1 MERDTVVRLA
11 RPGASVADDPLLLVL
26 RDGARRMLQQVIEAE
41 IEAFLGAHAEL
52 EDAHGRRRVVRNGH
66 APERE
71 IQTGIGPISVRRPK
85 LRDRGDG
92 ADGKRIRF
100 TSKVLPPFLRR
111 TRNIEEL
118 LPWLYLKGVSTGQFE
133 EALTALL
140 GPDAPG
146 LSASTVR
153 RLVAAWQ
160 EEHERWQ
167 RRDLSGRRF
176 VYIWADGVY
185 FTPRLDHDRQ
195 CLLVVIGA
203 DADGKKAL
211 LAIEDGFRESA
222 QSWRELLLRLR
233 DENGLKVDP
242 ELATGDG
249 GLGFWKA
256 LHEIWPKT
264 RQQRCP
270 PGPAGRVPSRDR
282 MKGLLAFHG
291 FIRRPMFSTS
301 CRRRCKAR
309 RRKICTRSTRPK
321 TGKPLKKL
329 SIASSRNTA
338 RSTTR
343 RRTAWSRIAQ
353 HCSLST
359 TSRPNTGSTCVPRI
373 PSRARSRRC
382 GCGPTKPRD
391 ACHARRHS
399 PLQGLLALSPPE
411 IGAKASWPLR
421 VFKLAKSAERH
432 WRKLDGANRLGQ
444 LIEGVKFRNGE
455 PVQEAGEK
463 AAA

>member
-1 MERDTVVRLA
+1 MERDTVVRLGL
-11 RPGASVADDPLLLVL
+11 PGSSVADDPLLLVL

-41 IEAFLGAHAEL
+41 LEAFLRAHAEL
-52 EDAHGRRRVVRNGH
+52 EDAHRRRRVVRNGH

-92 ADGKRIRF
+92 AGGERIRF
-100 TSKVLPPFLRR
+100 TWKVLPPFLRR
-111 TRNIEEL
+111 TKNVEEL
-118 LPWLYLKGVSTGQFE
+118 LPWLYLKGVSTGQFD

-153 RLVAAWQ
+153 RLVATWQ
-160 EEHERWQ
+160 QEHERWQ
-167 RRDLSGRRF
+167 RRDLAGRRF
-176 VYIWADGVY
+176 VYLWADGVY

-203 DADGKKAL
+203 DADGNKEL

-233 DENGLKVDP
+233 DENGLTVDP

-264 RQQRCP
+264 RQQRCWVHKT
-270 PGPAGRVPSRDR
+270 ANVLNRLPSSVQGKAKKDLHAIYQAENRESAEKAFDR
-282 MKGLLAFHG
+282 FIAKYGTKHDKAADCLVKDRATLLAFYDFPAEHWKHVRTSNP
-291 FIRRPMFSTS
+291 IESTFATV
-301 CRRRCKAR
+301 RLR
-309 RRKICTRSTRPK
+309 TDK
-321 TGKPLKKL
+321 TKGCL
-329 SIASSRNTA
+329 SRDTA
-338 RSTTR
+338 
-343 RRTAWSRIAQ
+343 
-353 HCSLST
+353 
-359 TSRPNTGSTCVPRI
+359 
-373 PSRARSRRC
+373 
-382 GCGPTKPRD
+382 
-391 ACHARRHS
+391 
-399 PLQGLLALSPPE
+399 LAM
-411 IGAKASWPLR
+411 

-432 WRKLDGANRLGQ
+432 WRKLDGASRLGQ
-444 LIEGVKFRNGE
+444 LIEGVEFRNGE
-455 PVQEAGEK
+455 PVQDAGEK
-463 AAA
+463 IAA